1 MQSISPRTR
10 DLDLL
15 AKPVRELEAWKNICF
30 KLAPCARP
38 GCYITGASI
47 FDAFWRTL
55 IFNREHEGLEDA
67 APDMRKA
74 YLMWSFS
81 QRILD
86 EMVQTAKLVLD
97 PPMIDVSKQPIAFF
111 RRPLNIAYSTLAFF
125 KKQLRRAKV
134 YLMELTIRALITKG
148 ESHFSSS
155 FSRYSFG
162 RKFCTTARGGTGWIP
177 LGAER
182 HELICVFEV
191 CELPFI
197 IRKKTDGFGL
207 IGDCYIHG
215 LMQGRLDEV
224 DQRIFQGITLV

>member
-1 MQSISPRTR
+1 VTIILFLIPNPLTLIVYPVHGLLLDSVESIVVEIPYMQSISPRTR

-97 PPMIDVSKQPIAFF
+97 PSMIDVSKQPIAFF
-111 RRPLNIAYSTLAFF
+111 
-125 KKQLRRAKV
+125 
-134 YLMELTIRALITKG
+134 
-148 ESHFSSS
+148 
-155 FSRYSFG
+155 
-162 RKFCTTARGGTGWIP
+162 
-177 LGAER
+177 
-182 HELICVFEV
+182 
-191 CELPFI
+191 
-197 IRKKTDGFGL
+197 
-207 IGDCYIHG
+207 
-215 LMQGRLDEV
+215 
-224 DQRIFQGITLV
+224 